1 MSDGLCCHARGLI
14 KRAPRWCSIRAAL
27 CRRSDG
33 YCRVPGGTAVESRD
47 IKVGHG
53 EKSRTCKP
61 GKDKDSGIYL
71 ESGSTEE
78 A

>member
-1 MSDGLCCHARGLI
+1 MVIAEF
-14 KRAPRWCSIRAAL
+14 
-27 CRRSDG
+27 
-33 YCRVPGGTAVESRD
+33 PGGTAVESRD

-53 EKSRTCKP
+53 EESRTCKP
-61 GKDKDSGIYL
+61 GKDKDSCIYL